1 VVQERFRTWLVGSFA
16 AIALLLA
23 TIGIYGVISY
33 SVSQRTREIGVRMA
47 LGALKGDVLKL
58 VLSQGLRLVGVGLII
73 GIVGSL
79 LATRLMGTLLFG
91 VTPTDLVS
99 YVAMSLVLCLI
110 ALLACFIPAQR
121 AMKVDPT
128 VALRYE

>member
-1 VVQERFRTWLVGSFA
+1 
-16 AIALLLA
+16 
-23 TIGIYGVISY
+23 
-33 SVSQRTREIGVRMA
+33 
-47 LGALKGDVLKL
+47 
-58 VLSQGLRLVGVGLII
+58 LII

>member
-1 VVQERFRTWLVGSFA
+1 
-16 AIALLLA
+16 
-23 TIGIYGVISY
+23 
-33 SVSQRTREIGVRMA
+33 
-47 LGALKGDVLKL
+47 
-58 VLSQGLRLVGVGLII
+58 
-73 GIVGSL
+73 
-79 LATRLMGTLLFG
+79 MGTLLFG